1 MPDPDLVYYILF
13 DNYDQGL
20 ALYDLLGTKSIECRI
35 APAPGCLKG
44 RVACGMSVLVKSA
57 WIGRARACIEEHEA
71 AHREI
76 AAVPNQMKATRDRY
90 C

>member
-1 MPDPDLVYYILF
+1 MPDLLWYILF

-20 ALYDLLGTKSIECRI
+20 ALHALLDAEGIECRI

-44 RVACGMSVLVKSA
+44 RVACGMSLLLKSTV
-57 WIGRARACIEEHEA
+57 IDQARACIEKHKPA
-71 AHREI
+71 YHEI
-76 AAVPNQMKATRDRY
+76 ASVASSLDATRDRY